1 MAAVAQKV
9 HDQCVQERKQQHPVA
24 VGVAVR
30 VLVQLHIPRPV
41 PLIFNAPPL
50 PDLAQQRFLSC
61 AQAGE
66 KQMACG
72 PALGTP
78 SKLCSCRR
86 RP

>member
-1 MAAVAQKV
+1 MQSW
-9 HDQCVQERKQQHPVA
+9 RPVA

-41 PLIFNAPPL
+41 PLLLNAPPL
-50 PDLAQQRFLSC
+50 PDQAQQRFLNC
-61 AQAGE
+61 AQAGK

-78 SKLCSCRR
+78 SKLCSFRR
-86 RP
+86 RPLSGCRSITWWSSY